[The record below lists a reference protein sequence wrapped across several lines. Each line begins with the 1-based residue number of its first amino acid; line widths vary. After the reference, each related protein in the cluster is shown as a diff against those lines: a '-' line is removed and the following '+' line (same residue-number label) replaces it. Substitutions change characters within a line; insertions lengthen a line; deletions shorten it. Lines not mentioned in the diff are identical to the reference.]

1 MAAEPTHCLRCGT
14 SLAAAADDDE
24 RRCPS
29 CGTPH
34 VRHDLSPDQF
44 PLTLKLLSGTTGEVV
59 WSRTVTIDE
68 ARHLAKVEI
77 PSFAG
82 SKHYPV
88 RVEITYAD
96 GTIEVKGMQ

>member
-1 MAAEPTHCLRCGT
+1 MADPTGCLRCGRPFVIPHGR
-14 SLAAAADDDE
+14 AD
-24 RRCPS
+24 RCVY

-34 VRHDLSPDQF
+34 ARHDLPPEKF
-44 PLTLKLLSGTTGEVV
+44 PFTLKLVSGTTGAVV

-68 ARHLAKVEI
+68 ARALAKVEI

-82 SKHYPV
+82 SEHYPV
-88 RVEITYAD
+88 RAEIEYAD

>member
-1 MAAEPTHCLRCGT
+1 MLKAVGIALGDATLG
-14 SLAAAADDDE
+14 
-24 RRCPS
+24 S
-29 CGTPH
+29 CASSDANG
-34 VRHDLSPDQF
+34 D
-44 PLTLKLLSGTTGEVV
+44 G
-59 WSRTVTIDE
+59 TVTIDE